1 MAPLREAMLR
11 LLKTWERVRGAHG
24 LHKHMRNTG
33 TRTRGSSQPSGCSGV
48 RALLVPDPERPCLC
62 SASVTSERPPLE
74 SLIWLLLA
82 RFGAACSPGQAELV
96 NMTLRRRKGETPR
109 CHPAQ
114 QRRQEGSE
122 RVASCEQQVGEA
134 RGEGGEARQMNSIA
148 LLLLR
153 QTWLSWQGDRRK
165 RPQQTQ
171 PRSFRFPGWVPSG
184 SGVGSS
190 DSLLLPPELQGF
202 LAFRTGKRQ
211 TGTRRGLLGRDR
223 SWEDACTLGE
233 PARGRKGRTRRE
245 K

>member
-1 MAPLREAMLR
+1 MAPLREAMLH
-11 LLKTWERVRGAHG
+11 LLKTWERVQGAHG
-24 LHKHMRNTG
+24 LHKHTRNTG
-33 TRTRGSSQPSGCSGV
+33 TRTRGSSQPGGCSGV

-74 SLIWLLLA
+74 SLIWLLLP

-96 NMTLRRRKGETPR
+96 NVTLRRRKGETPR

-153 QTWLSWQGDRRK
+153 QMWLSWQGDTGGNGPS
-165 RPQQTQ
+165 RPSQGAFVSQAG
-171 PRSFRFPGWVPSG
+171 FRVAAGWEAATRF
-184 SGVGSS
+184 SS
-190 DSLLLPPELQGF
+190 HLSSRGF
-202 LAFRTGKRQ
+202 WHSEQANVKLA
-211 TGTRRGLLGRDR
+211 
-223 SWEDACTLGE
+223 
-233 PARGRKGRTRRE
+233 
-245 K
+245 